1 MKLHPQADSIKL
13 RPPSVDSKFLPCKLP
28 FDEVWLFT
36 ECYGIPYV
44 ATPRVIALNLLFG
57 GKDNK
62 AQSTDGHGEGVIEVG
77 YDIRRCEAGK
87 GGCGKEL
94 RTVGDDGLN
103 NA

>member
-1 MKLHPQADSIKL
+1 M
-13 RPPSVDSKFLPCKLP
+13 
-28 FDEVWLFT
+28 
-36 ECYGIPYV
+36 
-44 ATPRVIALNLLFG
+44 

-77 YDIRRCEAGK
+77 YDIRRREAGK